1 METWDYVDF
10 VEDIDSMTPR
20 ELFLHLTEKLHFPP
34 EDIAELESKVQF

>member
-10 VEDIDSMTPR
+10 VEDIDSMTAR

-34 EDIAELESKVQF
+34 EDLAELESKVQF